1 MRWVGCCPEARDFPP
16 LGILIHHIQRRKD
29 KINAKDIGKE
39 AVFPFSW
46 DREVFG
52 PLYGLGNV
60 DILSMFRGDYGVVL
74 FFSSPYGHRALS
86 YVSVL

>member
-1 MRWVGCCPEARDFPP
+1 MRWVGCCPEAREFPT

-39 AVFPFSW
+39 AVFPFSR

-52 PLYGLGNV
+52 PLCGLGHV
-60 DILSMFRGDYGVVL
+60 AILSIFRGDYGVVL